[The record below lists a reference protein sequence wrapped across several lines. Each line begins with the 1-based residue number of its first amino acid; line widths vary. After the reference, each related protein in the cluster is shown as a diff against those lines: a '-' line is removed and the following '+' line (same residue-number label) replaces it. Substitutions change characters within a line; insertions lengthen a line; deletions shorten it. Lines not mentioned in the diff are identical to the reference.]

1 MGEKEVYLI
10 KDRVNLFYLILP
22 TNADFY
28 DEYAGKEFAC
38 LYEMATGIKML
49 PTKEAPYFIEAK
61 PNKNVISIGDTEFFK
76 KSGIKLDK
84 EKLTRDGFKLVI
96 KDNVVYING
105 GGGYG
110 KINAVYEFFKIFFGY
125 KFFALDE
132 IKIEKDV
139 INKKI
144 NDLDVEGI
152 PDFINRGNGFYYGKQ
167 DECAVRMRTLT
178 DYSKMLDGNEVW
190 GLFGHTHQ
198 KVLIPVEKYFYSH
211 PDWFYG
217 QYQEQLCLTNEGMI
231 DEFTK
236 NLIEKIKATPKSKY
250 YMLGHVDSKTFC
262 NCEKCKEQTDIVGN
276 SGLMM
281 RFINKVARKVK
292 AWQDENCP
300 EREITLGTFA
310 YEITEDPPVK
320 TVNGKYQLLAPDL
333 KADDNVMIILALIN
347 ADYSKPLDD
356 EEYNKQDLERVKG
369 WQQVT
374 NRFGVW
380 SYFANFS
387 RGICYFDGVDAI
399 QPNMKFYKDINAE
412 WVFTDTLLEKHG
424 IIFQALYCYVH
435 ANLLWDTSLDTWT
448 LIKEFI
454 DAYYDDTEGYMFAY
468 YKYIYDTFKSNK
480 QEHINNGNEYFKPQL
495 VGFFEMVDYKNEF
508 KDGFWKYQQVVEMK
522 KLLDKALLSNEN
534 SCKSQERKSLIKERI
549 LLEAMFPDYL
559 ILELFDKEVGV
570 KEFCKLLDDF
580 MLRID
585 HFGLQKT
592 RLVKC
597 RPIPTTYTIW
607 KNRALGIKDFLSER
621 K

>member
-1 MGEKEVYLI
+1 MAKDVYLI

-22 TNADFY
+22 KNADFF
-28 DEYAGKEFAC
+28 DDYASKEFVE

-49 PTKEAPYFIEAK
+49 PTVEGPYFFNSS
-61 PNKNVISIGDTEFFK
+61 PSKNIISIGDTEFFK
-76 KSGIKLDK
+76 NSGICIDK
-84 EKLTRDGFKLVI
+84 QKLTRDGFKLVV

-132 IKIEKDV
+132 IQIEREV
-139 INKKI
+139 IDKKLYDI
-144 NDLDVEGI
+144 EIEGI
-152 PDFINRGNGFYYGKQ
+152 PDFLNRGNGFYYGKQ
-167 DECAVRMRTLT
+167 DKCAVRMRTLT
-178 DYSKMLDGNEVW
+178 DYSRMIDDSEVW

-198 KVLIPVEKYFYSH
+198 KVLIPVEKYFFSH

-231 DEFTK
+231 DELTK
-236 NLIEKIKATPKSKY
+236 NLIEKIKSTPKSKY

-262 NCEKCKEQTDIVGN
+262 NCENCKKQTDEVGT
-276 SGLMM
+276 SGVMM

-292 AWQDENCP
+292 VWQNENCP

-310 YEITEDPPVK
+310 YEITENPPVK
-320 TVNGKYQLLAPDL
+320 KVNGKYELLSQDL

-356 EEYNKQDLERVKG
+356 ETYNKEDLERVKG
-369 WQQVT
+369 WQEVT
-374 NRFGVW
+374 SRFGVW

-387 RGICYFDGVDAI
+387 RGISYFDGVDAI
-399 QPNMKFYKDINAE
+399 APNMKFYKKINAE

-424 IIFQALYCYVH
+424 IIFQPLYCYLH
-435 ANLLWDTSLDTWT
+435 ANLLWDTSLDTWA
-448 LIKEFI
+448 LIKEFFN
-454 DAYYDDTEGYMFAY
+454 AYYDDEQGYMFDY
-468 YKYIYDTFKSNK
+468 YKYIYDAYKKNK
-480 QEHINNGNEYFKPQL
+480 QEHIQNGNEYFKPQL

-508 KDGFWKYQQVVEMK
+508 KDGFWKYSQVQEMK
-522 KLLDKALLSNEN
+522 RLIEKALNNNEF
-534 SCKSQERKSLIKERI
+534 SLKSEERKSVIRERI
-549 LLEAMFPDYL
+549 NLEAMYPDYL
-559 ILELFDKEVGV
+559 ILELFDKEVGTD
-570 KEFCKLLDDF
+570 EFCRLLDDF
-580 MLRID
+580 MLRIE

-597 RPIPTTYTIW
+597 RPINVTYTIW